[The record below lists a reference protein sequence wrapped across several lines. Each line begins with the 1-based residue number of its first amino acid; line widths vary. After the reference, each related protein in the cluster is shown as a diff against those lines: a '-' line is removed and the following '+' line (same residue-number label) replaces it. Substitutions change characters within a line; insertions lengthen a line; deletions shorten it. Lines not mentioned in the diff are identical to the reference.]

1 MVPKCHS
8 LMDVQYNTNKIAYNS
23 IKRGFQLI
31 HTTLVDIHSET
42 SVKFFLKFH
51 KKLHNWPRS

>member
-42 SVKFFLKFH
+42 SVKFFLKIISQ
-51 KKLHNWPRS
+51 KNA